1 MDDKTYVIDACSLI
15 DASKRYPINKKTFK
29 PIWDKFAEM
38 FEQGNLISSVEIL
51 AELQDEDLREWIP
64 PFKYAFKPLTQEIQA
79 NAVTILREYPNIIN
93 IKKNN
98 KASSNGDPFLIATAM
113 CDTGNKIVVTNEKNN
128 KQFGIPRI
136 CSEYRNNKHKF
147 R

>member
-15 DASKRYPINKKTFK
+15 DASKIYPINKKTFK

-38 FEQGNLISSVEIL
+38 FEQGKLISSVEIL
-51 AELQDEDLREWIP
+51 AELQDEDLQEWIT
-64 PFKYAFKPLTQEIQA
+64 PFKYAFKPLSQEIQA
-79 NAVTILREYPNIIN
+79 NAVTILRDCPNIIN
-93 IKKNN
+93 IRKN
-98 KASSNGDPFLIATAM
+98 SQSTSNGDPFLIATAM
-113 CDTGNKIVVTNEKNN
+113 CETGNKIIVTNEKNT

-136 CSEYRNNKHKF
+136 CSVYRNSKHKF